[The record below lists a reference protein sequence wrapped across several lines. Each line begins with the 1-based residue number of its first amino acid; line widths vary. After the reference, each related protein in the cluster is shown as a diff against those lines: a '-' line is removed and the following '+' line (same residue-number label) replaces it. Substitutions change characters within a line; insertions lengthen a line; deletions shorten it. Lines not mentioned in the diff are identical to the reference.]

1 MTSKNRLFIVAAI
14 ILLMG
19 VAMFASLGRSLFTLR
34 TPEVVLPSSSAGTG
48 DSSGSGDPGQN
59 YQRVEVTTETVAG
72 VVSTLSR
79 PASYYREL
87 TVETFWSG
95 GSAGSQ
101 VQVWADGGWS
111 HSRQLMPSGVVRH
124 DLTGEGTLYYWY
136 DGSSLY
142 KQAPADERSSDLAQH
157 IPTYEAVL
165 ELDPKEIAAAG
176 YENRGELPCVYVE
189 VRRSRQI
196 QRFWVSVDSGLLVS
210 AEAEENGQ
218 LVYRMTAYTPPQT
231 PCPADGRFAL
241 PDGTVLHRIGE

>member
-72 VVSTLSR
+72 VVATLSR

-95 GSAGSQ
+95 GSSASQ

-189 VRRSRQI
+189 VHRSRQL

>member
-1 MTSKNRLFIVAAI
+1 MLF
-14 ILLMG
+14 
-19 VAMFASLGRSLFTLR
+19 RS
-34 TPEVVLPSSSAGTG
+34 
-48 DSSGSGDPGQN
+48 
-59 YQRVEVTTETVAG
+59 
-72 VVSTLSR
+72 
-79 PASYYREL
+79 
-87 TVETFWSG
+87 
-95 GSAGSQ
+95 SQ

-189 VRRSRQI
+189 VARSRQI
-196 QRFWVSVDSGLLVS
+196 QRFWVSVVSGLLVS
-210 AEAEENGQ
+210 AEAE
-218 LVYRMTAYTPPQT
+218 
-231 PCPADGRFAL
+231 
-241 PDGTVLHRIGE
+241 